1 MKNRALFLLLLSLVL
16 VLPLCAQAVLD
27 LPEATSVIEES
38 AFEGDASLTGVVELP
53 STVTQVGDR
62 AFASTGLY
70 GLRLP
75 AGCALVGEDILAD
88 TGAAYLYREGADTQ
102 MTASALDDTVFYFHG
117 GTECDLENGIIP
129 YSNLLEY
136 DQFYYYTDGEYTYP
150 LCPVDRTQL
159 TQPVIIAEVFNL
171 HFIESLDYLVMP
183 GCEDVPVY
191 VPDGFSIP
199 SGVTGQHYTP
209 LYCFNLTPD
218 HLVDLNTAT
227 EYTFSA
233 ESDGGIGNITYMWEI
248 TDTASGSVVF
258 TGSTST
264 SSLTYT
270 FDQPGDYRVRL
281 TVTDDLTYSVTR
293 SLIYTVVEKT
303 PTYRALLIGNIYNGE
318 SSALAGPDNDV
329 ASMAEMLANM
339 PGTPYSITSYVDIN
353 TTEMKQAIADTFSEA
368 EDEDISLFY
377 YSGHGTSAGH
387 LCGTGSTFL
396 HASELKECLDK
407 IPGTKIVLLDCCY
420 SGYAIEKSAT
430 GFNDVVIMVFGS
442 ASKEILNT
450 NGYVVLT
457 ASSQAT
463 TSSSLQSGGYAF
475 GLFTYGLCYSGG
487 YDHWG
492 QEWLGS
498 MAGDTNGD
506 QAISVGEAVAS
517 VQNREDYIATM
528 IAVTQQVQYYGDEN
542 FILWAK

>member
-16 VLPLCAQAVLD
+16 MLPLCAHATLD
-27 LPEATSVIEES
+27 LPKATSVIEES

-102 MTASALDDTVFYFHG
+102 MAASALDDTVFYFHA
-117 GTECDLENGIIP
+117 GTACEPAYGLFPISSLTEH
-129 YSNLLEY
+129 
-136 DQFYYYTDGEYTYP
+136 DQLYYYNDGEYWYP
-150 LCPVDRTQL
+150 LCPIDSTKL
-159 TQPVIIAEVFNL
+159 TEPVVIPEYFSGSFV
-171 HFIESLDYLVMP
+171 ESLEFFAMP

-191 VPDGFSIP
+191 IP
-199 SGVTGQHYTP
+199 SSVSMPSGINGVRYNP
-209 LYCFNLTPD
+209 LRISTFNLDSNT
-218 HLVDLNTAT
+218 DLRTNT
-227 EYTFSA
+227 EYTFTNKVS
-233 ESDGGIGNITYMWEI
+233 GGIGTVTYTWNIVAEDDTTVLTCN
-248 TDTASGSVVF
+248 TDTATLS
-258 TGSTST
+258 
-264 SSLTYT
+264 YT
-270 FDQPGDYRVRL
+270 FDAPG
-281 TVTDDLTYSVTR
+281 
-293 SLIYTVVEKT
+293 IYTVELIIEDSVGTVLDHIQPYTVIEKT

-368 EDEDISLFY
+368 EDGDISLFY